1 MNKKDFTF
9 IVPAAGESR
18 RFNSKKNKIFYKYKN
33 KALILHVF
41 DKCLKFTKNII
52 IPDRKSILI
61 DQFDNKSPEPSHL
74 KRKIS

>member
-18 RFNSKKNKIFYKYKN
+18 RFKSKKNKIFYKYKN
-33 KALILHVF
+33 KALILHVL

-52 IPDRKSILI
+52 FANTDLFWPDLMNDWLRKVHPTCS
-61 DQFDNKSPEPSHL
+61 QTK
-74 KRKIS
+74 